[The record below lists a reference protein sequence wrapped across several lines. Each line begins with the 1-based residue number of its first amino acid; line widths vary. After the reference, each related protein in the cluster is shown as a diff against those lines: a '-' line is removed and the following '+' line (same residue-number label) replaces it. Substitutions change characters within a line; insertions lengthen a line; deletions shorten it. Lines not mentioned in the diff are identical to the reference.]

1 MKTSRILFAL
11 SLTILAFT
19 AQAQIKVIPKVG
31 VNFSGVGANLNDFRA
46 EARVGWNAG
55 LDFRI
60 GSRGPVFLYPG
71 IQFNNYTARLI
82 TNISKDPSLRFQD
95 ETTIQAIKAPLD
107 LGIRLNRKNA
117 LLNLVLRGGVTPTM
131 IVGVQEKNGIAFNK
145 SSLNQFTWG
154 ANAGLSLD
162 VLFLTV
168 DLNYEL
174 GLNNY
179 FATAQGRNNVFSVSA
194 GIRF

>member
-1 MKTSRILFAL
+1 M
-11 SLTILAFT
+11 AFT

-46 EARVGWNAG
+46 EAHVGWNAG
-55 LDFRI
+55 LDFRV
-60 GSRGPVFLYPG
+60 GSKRPLFFYPG

-82 TNISKDPSLRFQD
+82 TNINKDASQQFQN

-131 IVGVQEKNGIAFNK
+131 ILGVQEKNGIAFNK
-145 SSLNQFTWG
+145 GSLTPFTWG
-154 ANAGLSLD
+154 ANAGLALD

-168 DLNYEL
+168 DLNYEM

-179 FATAQGRNNVFSVSA
+179 FAAAPGRNNVFTVSA